1 MKLSVQKL
9 LALVLMM
16 TMILSIGVFAFAD
29 ESELPNVSVG
39 FGYGNPDIA
48 PVDMQGMSEENIT
61 LNGVALDIR
70 TEDGKMFLRM
80 FDLVSAKLISENKDK
95 LDELGLD
102 ITKLYISDG
111 MIFVNTEGMSEDEIA
126 DAKAKL
132 DEFLA
137 CCSVKL
143 STGDVFELGNAGATC
158 FTVTVGGFNNGPA
171 ATADD
176 EEKKDGGNASP
187 APSGGLGDFDKEN
200 QEQLPPD
207 ALR

>member
-48 PVDMQGMSEENIT
+48 PVDMQSMSEENIT

-80 FDLVSAKLISENKDK
+80 HDLVSAKLISGNKDK

-102 ITKLYISDG
+102 IAKLYISDG
-111 MIFVNTEGMSEDEIA
+111 MIFINTDGMSEDEIA
-126 DAKAKL
+126 EEQAKL
-132 DEFLA
+132 DEFLSS
-137 CCSVKL
+137 CSVNL
-143 STGDVFELGNAGATC
+143 STGDVFEVGNAGTAC

-171 ATADD
+171 AAAGD
-176 EEKKDGGNASP
+176 EEIEDGGNASP
-187 APSGGLGDFDKEN
+187 PPSGSLDNEKTE
-200 QEQLPPD
+200 ELPAD
-207 ALR
+207 VLR